1 LFGGLVRW
9 PWFSTELVYGD
20 GRERSHYAP
29 ASLDWSRVAASSL
42 RVVTPVP
49 PSLIL
54 GLLPGL
60 ENRMPRPVADLLG
73 GGDGQTTPM

>member
-1 LFGGLVRW
+1 VALVFYGTCLRRW
-9 PWFSTELVYGD
+9 EGEIT
-20 GRERSHYAP
+20 
-29 ASLDWSRVAASSL
+29 LDWSRVAASSL

>member
-1 LFGGLVRW
+1 M
-9 PWFSTELVYGD
+9 
-20 GRERSHYAP
+20 ERSHF
-29 ASLDWSRVAASSL
+29 DWSRVAASSL